1 MVTIEYDHSRLTAFF
16 HHFYQITGKLIH
28 LIYLVHIVFPG
39 IVLLFCRCS
48 CYGDL
53 RVLNHL
59 FCRIISMSLHTD
71 CKYKILLLGRVQSVF
86 DVRQKNIILRPSILC
101 CLKNIHKLFTCK
113 AVKTNIVKYLR
124 TAVEIT
130 TVVVNRMG
138 SVTEC
143 RKCSCCTFT
152 YLILKL
158 CLIRILARSEI
169 TQVHTCQ
176 HFKFCIGCS
185 GSYRRNL
192 KISGRIIFKHL
203 AQIRNRIL

>member
-1 MVTIEYDHSRLTAFF
+1 MVTIEYNHSRLTAFF

-39 IVLLFCRCS
+39 IVLLFRRCS

-53 RVLNHL
+53 RVLNHF
-59 FCRIISMSLHTD
+59 FCRIISMSLYTD

-101 CLKNIHKLFTCK
+101 CLAH
-113 AVKTNIVKYLR
+113 LR
-124 TAVEIT
+124 KCIGTAVEIT

-185 GSYRRNL
+185 GPYRRNL